1 MKNHGVLSTKSFQN
15 SACTLSKKI
24 AHFCQMEVAGN
35 CWIIDWNVKCNV
47 KNIFTLRQ
55 AFSIMLAWS
64 AERLSMIV
72 IVSERRRWP
81 LIVESQEPSVP
92 TIFCV
97 AGS

>member
-24 AHFCQMEVAGN
+24 AHFCQMEVTGN

-64 AERLSMIV
+64 AERLSVIV
-72 IVSERRRWP
+72 VVSERR
-81 LIVESQEPSVP
+81 P
-92 TIFCV
+92 TIDCGIARTLGSNDLCV